1 MSIAV
6 TTVRTLISVSLCVS
20 VQNPAGGSQ
29 QGGAGAGDGV
39 DEGASLHTGLPCGA
53 LPQRPALQE
62 HHPQQQR
69 GSVPLT

>member
-1 MSIAV
+1 MLHLQML
-6 TTVRTLISVSLCVS
+6 TFSLSFPVS
-20 VQNPAGGSQ
+20 VLPVQDPAGGSQ

-39 DEGASLHTGLPCGA
+39 DEGASLHAGLPRGA

-69 GSVPLT
+69 G